1 MSEWPSV
8 RADKAFS
15 ILLGRQRSPARAT
28 GLNMTPYL
36 RSANVGDG
44 RLDLRDVKE
53 MDFSPAERERF
64 GLRRGDVLVSE
75 GSASANAVGMASAWH
90 DDLPGDVCFQNTL
103 LRFRAIPGVSD
114 PGFVLQWCRWAYES
128 GAFRDTASGT
138 NIKHIGST
146 RAAAMPVA
154 LPPIDEQHRI
164 VGVLSGVDAQVDALV
179 EEVARADRLW
189 WSLGSAMIEA
199 LAETPSVRLDEIADI
214 SGGLTK
220 NKKDF
225 DQPDLV
231 EVPYLRVANVHRRY
245 LDLRVVATIQTTAAK
260 AEALRLLP
268 GDVLFNEGGDKD
280 KLGRGDVWR
289 GQVDGCIHQNHVFR
303 ARVTDAGFD
312 PRFVSAWGNTFGKT
326 WFETFG
332 TQTTGIASINKRTL
346 SRFPIPNVERAVQS
360 RWADLLGDAVST
372 HDAGQ
377 AELVR
382 LRAFRSSLL
391 TALLAQ
397 DVEIAGSY
405 DKLLEAAS

>member
-1 MSEWPSV
+1 MSEWTETTLGSVADITIGRTPS
-8 RADKAFS
+8 RKEPRYWTTDLKYPFCTIADMAGRSVNPRREGITQHAIADGKAKLFPAGSLMMSFKLS
-15 ILLGRQRSPARAT
+15 IGRVGFAAKDLYPNEAIARLA
-28 GLNMTPYL
+28 
-36 RSANVGDG
+36 VKVDD
-44 RLDLRDVKE
+44 LD
-53 MDFSPAERERF
+53 ERF
-64 GLRRGDVLVSE
+64 LALSLESQDLMQGAGRAVK
-75 GSASANAVGMASAWH
+75 GSTLNRAS
-90 DDLPGDVCFQNTL
+90 L
-103 LRFRAIPGVSD
+103 RAIRVVYPSRRE
-114 PGFVLQWCRWAYES
+114 QCRII
-128 GAFRDTASGT
+128 DLVAS
-138 NIKHIGST
+138 
-146 RAAAMPVA
+146 
-154 LPPIDEQHRI
+154 L
-164 VGVLSGVDAQVDALV
+164 DAQIEALT

-189 WSLGSAMIEA
+189 WSLGAAMIEA
-199 LAETPSVRLDEIADI
+199 LADAQSVRLDAIADI

-245 LDLRVVATIQTTAAK
+245 LDLRVIATIQTTAAK

-303 ARVTDAGFD
+303 ARVTDAGFA

-391 TALLAQ
+391 TALLAR
-397 DVEIAGSY
+397 DVEIPGSY